1 MSLLFLDITTDRQEL
16 SFNGYKLE
24 DAKMLSYYGL
34 GAGDIVDLQRKC
46 TECDESCDVAHN
58 KLGLRKRRD
67 ITEKKTVFDNIPDFM
82 AACGK
87 DFFLDGKFPEGLQKT
102 HSKKFICQ
110 TYKNNRAYFATKFDT
125 TRKTA
130 DFSAYKPSIGNLG
143 RPPWK
148 NLYEHGTY
156 VNYMIYM
163 HFSSHIYWA
172 FSCCLLQQYPK
183 ARGMRNKPG
192 LGCSVAKLLFRQN
205 KLKCFHSWF
214 DNVKWFAPDKQQ
226 PAFGTTGVWL
236 FILMKIHF

>member
-1 MSLLFLDITTDRQEL
+1 
-16 SFNGYKLE
+16 
-24 DAKMLSYYGL
+24 MLSYYGL

-67 ITEKKTVFDNIPDFM
+67 ITEKKTVFNNIPDFM

-87 DFFLDGKFPEGLQKT
+87 DFFLDGKFPEGLQET
-102 HSKKFICQ
+102 LSKKFICQ

-130 DFSAYKPSIGNLG
+130 DFSAYKPNIGNLG

-192 LGCSVAKLLFRQN
+192 LGCSVDKLLFRQN
-205 KLKCFHSWF
+205 KLKCFHS
-214 DNVKWFAPDKQQ
+214 
-226 PAFGTTGVWL
+226 
-236 FILMKIHF
+236 

>member
-1 MSLLFLDITTDRQEL
+1 
-16 SFNGYKLE
+16 
-24 DAKMLSYYGL
+24 MLSYYGL
-34 GAGDIVDLQRKC
+34 GAGDIVDLHRKC

-87 DFFLDGKFPEGLQKT
+87 DFFLNGKFPEGLQKT

-110 TYKNNRAYFATKFDT
+110 TYKKNRAYFATKFDT
-125 TRKTA
+125 TRKIA
-130 DFSAYKPSIGNLG
+130 DFSAYKPNIGNLW
-143 RPPWK
+143 RPAWK

-183 ARGMRNKPG
+183 ARGTRTKPG
-192 LGCSVAKLLFRQN
+192 LGCSVDKLLFRQN
-205 KLKCFHSWF
+205 KLKCFHS
-214 DNVKWFAPDKQQ
+214 
-226 PAFGTTGVWL
+226 
-236 FILMKIHF
+236 